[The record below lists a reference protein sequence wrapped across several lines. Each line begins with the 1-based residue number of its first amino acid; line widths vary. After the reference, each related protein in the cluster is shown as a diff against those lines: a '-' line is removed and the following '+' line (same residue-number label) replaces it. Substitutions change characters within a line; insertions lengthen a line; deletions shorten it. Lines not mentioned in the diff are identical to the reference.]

1 MALLLKLLA
10 ESPACS
16 TQGISAIPP
25 GNFPLK
31 EIISVMK
38 EKKNRRCFH
47 LAEEE
52 NDINRVRQ
60 NGLRHANL

>member
-25 GNFPLK
+25 GNFPLT

-38 EKKNRRCFH
+38 EKKTDD
-47 LAEEE
+47 AS
-52 NDINRVRQ
+52 I
-60 NGLRHANL
+60 